1 MARET
6 SISMPFLC
14 KPGVGLRVYCLEG
27 PVAGRSGGVELANDE
42 DQILLLARLRRGET
56 LAFEELAD
64 RYGGRML
71 RTAHRLLGWSG
82 GGDAQDV
89 VQDVLAR
96 MLARPGR
103 IAVGGGNV
111 ERWVIA
117 VTVNE
122 CRTRKRRWL
131 ARLKILRRWPIQE
144 VARPGADLEIQEH
157 VRAAVRKLG
166 ARDREV
172 IVLHYLEEI
181 PVVEIA
187 DMLGLTCNAVEVRL
201 HRARGRLME
210 KLERFVKE

>member
-14 KPGVGLRVYCLEG
+14 KPGVGLRVYSLEG
-27 PVAGRSGGVELANDE
+27 PVAGRSGGVGLANDE
-42 DQILLLARLRRGET
+42 DQILLLARLRRGER

-89 VQDVLAR
+89 VQDILAR
-96 MLARPGR
+96 MLARPER
-103 IAVGGGNV
+103 IAAGGV
-111 ERWVIA
+111 DIERWMIA

-122 CRTRKRRWL
+122 CRTQRRRWL
-131 ARLKILRRWPIQE
+131 ARLKVLRRWPIRE
-144 VARPGADLEIQEH
+144 AVAPAADLEIQEQ
-157 VRAAVRKLG
+157 VRAAVRRLG
-166 ARDREV
+166 SRDREV
-172 IVLHYLEEI
+172 IVLHYLEEMT
-181 PVVEIA
+181 VMEIA
-187 DMLGLTCNAVEVRL
+187 NILGLTCNAVEVRL
-201 HRARGRLME
+201 HRARGRLAE

>member
-1 MARET
+1 MAREN

-14 KPGVGLRVYCLEG
+14 KPGVGLRVYSLEG

-42 DQILLLARLRRGET
+42 DQILLLARLRRGER

-71 RTAHRLLGWSG
+71 QTAHRLLGWSG

-103 IAVGGGNV
+103 IAASGGSV
-111 ERWVIA
+111 ERWLIA

-122 CRTRKRRWL
+122 CRTRKRRLL
-131 ARLKILRRWPIQE
+131 AGLRALRRWPVRE
-144 VARPGADLEIQEH
+144 VAEPAADLEIQEQ
-157 VRAAVRKLG
+157 VRDVVRRLG
-166 ARDREV
+166 SRDREV
-172 IVLHYLEEI
+172 IVLHYLEEMA
-181 PVVEIA
+181 VAEIA
-187 DMLGLTCNAVEVRL
+187 GMLGLTCNAVEVRL
-201 HRARGRLME
+201 HRARGRLAE

>member
-1 MARET
+1 MAREI
-6 SISMPFLC
+6 SISMPFLR
-14 KPGVGLRVYCLEG
+14 KSGAGLRVYSLEG
-27 PVAGRSGGVELANDE
+27 PEAGRSGGVELANDE
-42 DQILLLARLRRGET
+42 DQILLLARLRRGER

-64 RYGGRML
+64 RYGARML

-82 GGDAQDV
+82 GSDAQDV

-103 IAVGGGNV
+103 IAAGGGSV
-111 ERWVIA
+111 ERWLIA
-117 VTVNE
+117 VTANE

-131 ARLKILRRWPIQE
+131 ARLKILRRWPVREIVE
-144 VARPGADLEIQEH
+144 PVADLEIQEQ
-157 VRAAVRKLG
+157 VRSAVRKLG

-172 IVLHYLEEI
+172 IVLHYLEEM
-181 PVVEIA
+181 PVMEIA
-187 DMLGLTCNAVEVRL
+187 GMLGLTVNAVEVRL